1 MGDSALAGRLM
12 QVAGLHLAESGLHG
26 TSAAEQASVTQLM
39 REVSL
44 PADRA
49 LLADVVARQQDL
61 ARAPA
66 LRTEAGKLQEL
77 LTRMRSAAQAEAPAQ
92 RQQQA
97 EVQARINRL
106 HTGADAAE
114 RVALRPAG
122 MDAEAARRFAGT
134 AEDMGAMRRM
144 GSLAEGYDQAEQ
156 VRRVT
161 QLHGDSPQFQSWGR
175 AQRIYAEFFASTG
188 ATNFSMEADGSLPVA
203 MRERI
208 ASRDGLFEKWAR
220 GHYVSEETGRPNELG
235 NLEFVAAR
243 PGAQVWGE
251 EPGHPRVQLADDA
264 VAHVPR
270 RDAQGELERVNG
282 NKVLDARSVRQ
293 ALDERAGLLRDNEA
307 LRTASPQ
314 DTAAIQRN
322 QTRINDLSEALGEA
336 AGRHYAST
344 LGPEVETHVGRGA
357 GVPDVVHIAG
367 KPGDANFCV
376 TVIECKGGD
385 AELGSRGAKQGN
397 RDVRAEQTT
406 PEYLRSLANE
416 MIRNERQ
423 PELARQILA
432 ALDQGPPAIRMV
444 VVRQGAQGSTALP
457 IDVTDYPITRSGY

>member
-1 MGDSALAGRLM
+1 MRSGRHAEEPM
-12 QVAGLHLAESGLHG
+12 QR
-26 TSAAEQASVTQLM
+26 Q
-39 REVSL
+39 RI
-44 PADRA
+44 
-49 LLADVVARQQDL
+49 ADV
-61 ARAPA
+61 
-66 LRTEAGKLQEL
+66 E
-77 LTRMRSAAQAEAPAQ
+77 
-92 RQQQA
+92 
-97 EVQARINRL
+97 ARINRL
-106 HTGADAAE
+106 HRDADTAE

-122 MDAEAARRFAGT
+122 MDAEAARRFTGS
-134 AEDMGAMRRM
+134 AEEMGAMRRITSVVDGFDM
-144 GSLAEGYDQAEQ
+144 AEQ

-175 AQRIYAEFFASTG
+175 AQRIHAEFFRSTE
-188 ATNFSMEADGSLPVA
+188 AANFSMDADGSLPVA

-220 GHYVSEETGRPNELG
+220 GHYVSEETGRPNVLDSR
-235 NLEFVAAR
+235 EFVAAR
-243 PGAQVWGE
+243 PGAQIWGA
-251 EPGHPRVQLADDA
+251 EPGHPQVQLADAA

-270 RDAQGELERVNG
+270 RDAQGELVRVNG
-282 NKVLDARSVRQ
+282 DKVMDARSVRQ
-293 ALDERAGLLRDNEA
+293 ALDERASLLREKETLLA
-307 LRTASPQ
+307 ASPQ

-322 QTRINDLSEALGEA
+322 QTRIVDLSEALGEA

-357 GVPDVVHIAG
+357 GVPDVVHVAG
-367 KPGDANFCV
+367 KPGDPGFCV

-385 AELGSRGAKQGN
+385 ATLGSRGATQGG

-416 MIRNERQ
+416 MIRHQRQ

-457 IDVTDYPITRSGY
+457 IDVTDYPVTRSGH